1 MATENNVHMLTKWF
15 KMGTQE
21 GQYSSNDWIKESLT
35 GEVKALPDSTTVS
48 SSTTIQHGKSAAT
61 TTTEPRRLPVPL
73 ESIPDERDLDS
84 SINFHYLR
92 VT

>member
-1 MATENNVHMLTKWF
+1 MQPNEDHPLC
-15 KMGTQE
+15 
-21 GQYSSNDWIKESLT
+21 YWIKESLT
-35 GEVKALPDSTTVS
+35 GEVKALPDSTSVS
-48 SSTTIQHGKSAAT
+48 SSTTTQHGKSAAT